1 MDGVYFKLIST
12 FRGDGAGDYWDLQ
25 ERQLQTI
32 DKWEYP
38 ASF

>member
-1 MDGVYFKLIST
+1 MDGDYFKLINT

-32 DKWEYP
+32 DKRGYP
-38 ASF
+38 VSF